1 MKSFIKN
8 WGLFLLVLAAF
19 IILRVY
25 FLTPVSV
32 KGHSMDPTLND
43 GQKLLT
49 LKTQEVD
56 RFDIITLKE
65 PDDLSKLAVKRV
77 IGLPGETVEMHDDQL
92 TIDGKNVPEPYLEEY
107 LTLFAAENL
116 AKVYEYNPDFQAIAE
131 NATNFTDDFT
141 FTVPEDEY
149 FVLGDNRL
157 VSKDSRYFGFVK
169 DSYVQGKVI
178 WRYWPIN
185 EMKIFN

>member
-1 MKSFIKN
+1 MEENFEIEFKN
-8 WGLFLLVLAAF
+8 
-19 IILRVY
+19 
-25 FLTPVSV
+25 
-32 KGHSMDPTLND
+32 
-43 GQKLLT
+43 LLT
-49 LKTQEVD
+49 K
-56 RFDIITLKE
+56 
-65 PDDLSKLAVKRV
+65 
-77 IGLPGETVEMHDDQL
+77 
-92 TIDGKNVPEPYLEEY
+92 EEY
-107 LTLFAAENL
+107 LTLFAAEYL

>member
-1 MKSFIKN
+1 MGCATRGEKAAIIKE
-8 WGLFLLVLAAF
+8 LVDKKYKLKYLLKNITHRYIPKKLMDRPKKGF
-19 IILRVY
+19 GIP
-25 FLTPVSV
+25 LTAW
-32 KGHSMDPTLND
+32 MN
-43 GQKLLT
+43 
-49 LKTQEVD
+49 
-56 RFDIITLKE
+56 
-65 PDDLSKLAVKRV
+65 
-77 IGLPGETVEMHDDQL
+77 
-92 TIDGKNVPEPYLEEY
+92 TIYKPYLEEY

-116 AKVYEYNPDFQAIAE
+116 AKVYEYTPDFQAIAE

-157 VSKDSRYFGFVK
+157 VSKDSRYFDFVK

>member
-1 MKSFIKN
+1 MKSFVKN
-8 WGLFLLVLAAF
+8 WGLFLLVLATF

-49 LKTQEVD
+49 LKTDDAD

-77 IGLPGETVEMHDDQL
+77 IALPGETVEMKDDQL
-92 TIDGKNVPEPYLEEY
+92 TINGEVVSETYLEEY
-107 LTLFAAENL
+107 LTLFKAGDLAETY
-116 AKVYEYNPDFQAIAE
+116 AYNPDFQSIAS
-131 NATNFTDDFT
+131 NASNFTDDFV

-169 DSYVQGKVI
+169 DLYIQGKVI
-178 WRYWPIN
+178 WRYWPLN
-185 EMKIFN
+185 EMEVF